1 MLEVVFHPPSNS
13 LLCWP
18 TTGNT
23 VARKQIWKPWNLS
36 QPKYSRGSM
45 IFFQP
50 EIRNRNK
57 KPLTQTLI
65 WFDYSKNS
73 IILHAKKIQASNQ
86 APDGSYTIQ
95 AKNTLWSNIIKNKHG
110 KQSFVSSFFSSR
122 EKGGAAELQSREMYN
137 KEEPQAAIAASSKT
151 QYKEMKSSFVIEALH
166 DPSSTLWSSSVK
178 PLQQTHDPQEEESLG
193 SVVRKLHLSFSQLLL
208 LLHKSLFPLP
218 NYSHLCGLFKT
229 RWGVLPS

>member
-1 MLEVVFHPPSNS
+1 MP
-13 LLCWP
+13 
-18 TTGNT
+18 
-23 VARKQIWKPWNLS
+23 RK
-36 QPKYSRGSM
+36 
-45 IFFQP
+45 
-50 EIRNRNK
+50 
-57 KPLTQTLI
+57 
-65 WFDYSKNS
+65 SK
-73 IILHAKKIQASNQ
+73 QASKQ

-95 AKNTLWSNIIKNKHG
+95 AKNTLWSNIFKNKRG
-110 KQSFVSSFFSSR
+110 KQSFVSSFFGNR
-122 EKGGAAELQSREMYN
+122 EKGGATELQSREMYN
-137 KEEPQAAIAASSKT
+137 KEEPQAAASSKT

-218 NYSHLCGLFKT
+218 NYSHVCGLFKT